1 LNQAIGF
8 ISSIYGTKYMKS
20 STFAVISRTKV
31 FISLVLTALFNSDVI
46 DLKLVFFTV
55 LSFIGVTL
63 VVDSTIF
70 GVGINEAPIYSD
82 NDPAAILY
90 YQNQAIGMLYCFL
103 YVVANAFSKFL
114 ETIYSN
120 FSS

>member
-1 LNQAIGF
+1 
-8 ISSIYGTKYMKS
+8 MKS